1 MRCHQTGLLFS
12 KGRNLL
18 ITTVL
23 EHIAFSSSL
32 PSVGAIFLVR
42 HSVLVMLFPSCH
54 QHDPLITSL
63 FELRY
68 NCIVMLVQLFKVPRT
83 AKKIMICVNDPVSA
97 SCRAH
102 TCTCCA
108 TCILGQAR
116 PVDIWL
122 QGPLDLSDCAL
133 LPQRSSLE
141 VVP

>member
-1 MRCHQTGLLFS
+1 
-12 KGRNLL
+12 
-18 ITTVL
+18 
-23 EHIAFSSSL
+23 
-32 PSVGAIFLVR
+32 
-42 HSVLVMLFPSCH
+42 MLFPSCH

-102 TCTCCA
+102 LCMLHRMHIQMQVC
-108 TCILGQAR
+108 

-133 LPQRSSLE
+133 LPQRSSLD